1 MLDETTTR
9 RGTLRPAASDDLL
22 RFALKLDGT
31 VSGLVAA
38 LSLLAATPLESLL
51 GLPAWLHW
59 AQGGFL
65 ALYAA
70 ALWYAGTHQAVI
82 RTIGVSAVSLN
93 AVWAVGCVAI
103 IAAGTSWF
111 PITPLG
117 YGYVAF
123 LGVAVVV
130 FGALQYA
137 GLKRAR

>member
-9 RGTLRPAASDDLL
+9 RGTLRPAGSDDLL

-82 RTIGVSAVSLN
+82 RTIGVSAVALN
-93 AVWAVGCVAI
+93 AVWAVGCIAI

-111 PITPLG
+111 PITPFG
-117 YGYVAF
+117 YAYIAV